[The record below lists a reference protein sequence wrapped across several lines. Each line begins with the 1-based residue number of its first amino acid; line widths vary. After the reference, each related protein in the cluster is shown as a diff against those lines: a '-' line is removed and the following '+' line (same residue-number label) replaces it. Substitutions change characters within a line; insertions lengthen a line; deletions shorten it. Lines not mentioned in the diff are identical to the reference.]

1 MMKTLEEIKSVLA
14 ANRDELNKRFK
25 VKSIRLFGSY
35 VRGDQSNKSDLDV
48 MVEFEEPVGFEF
60 FHLADFL
67 ESILGIPV
75 DLTTEDAIK
84 PNRLSRVR
92 EDAVYV

>member
-1 MMKTLEEIKSVLA
+1 MKNLEEIKRILSDKK
-14 ANRDELNKRFK
+14 DELNKRFK

-35 VRGDQSNKSDLDV
+35 VRGDYTENSDLDV
-48 MVEFEEPVGFEF
+48 IVEFEEPVGFEF

-67 ESILGIPV
+67 EEILSMPV

-84 PNRLSRVR
+84 PNRLKYIKDNLIHV
-92 EDAVYV
+92 

>member
-1 MMKTLEEIKSVLA
+1 MKNLEEIKKILSDKK
-14 ANRDELNKRFK
+14 NELNKMFK

-35 VRGDQSNKSDLDV
+35 VSGDYTENSDLDV

-60 FHLADFL
+60 VHLADFL
-67 ESILGIPV
+67 EEILGMPV

-84 PNRLSRVR
+84 PNRLQYIKENLIHV
-92 EDAVYV
+92 